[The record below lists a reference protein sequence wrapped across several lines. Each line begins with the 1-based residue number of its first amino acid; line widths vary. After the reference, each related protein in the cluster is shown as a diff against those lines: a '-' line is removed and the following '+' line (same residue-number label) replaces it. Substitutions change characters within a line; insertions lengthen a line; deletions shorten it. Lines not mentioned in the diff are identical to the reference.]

1 MNAPCARCQKT
12 VYPVEKLSVLDKV
25 WHKGCF
31 KCETCALT
39 LTLKTYKGYNK
50 SPYCNVHYPTTAF
63 TAVADTPENLRLKKQ
78 TDNLSLINYHK
89 NYNTSVKGTKM
100 SVADDPESVRAKKS
114 QQQLSSIKYH
124 GKDRT
129 NPSTT
134 PLSRPA
140 FSAPGYVIAHKD
152 CENGELE
159 DGEPPVRT
167 PSPDIV
173 SKDPEPEAP
182 PAPEPVAEPEP
193 IPEPV
198 PEPEPLPEAP
208 PAEEP
213 KPSKVEDDEPAAPE
227 VPAPEVEA
235 PPPPEEFAPPAEPA
249 LPEPVGP
256 QSA

>member
-140 FSAPGYVIAHKD
+140 FSAPG
-152 CENGELE
+152 
-159 DGEPPVRT
+159 EPPVRT

-256 QSA
+256 QEDNEGQAEE